1 MEILLN
7 ETTEGNWLF
16 RRNFKISYPLNSLW
30 SYSNEGMPYL
40 NPEITLLYKTKNTRK
55 KDHDDFITVK
65 DFLSEKQKEWLKN
78 AIILQE
84 PNHRWIDLL

>member
-1 MEILLN
+1 
-7 ETTEGNWLF
+7 
-16 RRNFKISYPLNSLW
+16 
-30 SYSNEGMPYL
+30 MPYL